1 MIDLS
6 SPKAQLGTLP
16 NLIMTGFETLSVY
29 FVFYLILSIKIYCL
43 IFQLAI
49 EFKCC
54 YGLFKKK
61 KTLFIKSNDFF
72 KKNPNYRNTLIG
84 LNRINHY
91 ILNHKL

>member
-54 YGLFKKK
+54 YGLFKKIK
-61 KTLFIKSNDFF
+61 KKLFLLNPMIFL
-72 KKNPNYRNTLIG
+72 KKIQTIE
-84 LNRINHY
+84 IH
-91 ILNHKL
+91 

>member
-16 NLIMTGFETLSVY
+16 NLIMTGFETLSVC
-29 FVFYLILSIKIYCL
+29 FVFYPILSIKIYCL

-49 EFKCC
+49 ESKCC

-61 KTLFIKSNDFF
+61 KLFLLNPINFFF
-72 KKNPNYRNTLIG
+72 KIQTIE
-84 LNRINHY
+84 IH
-91 ILNHKL
+91 